1 MQIHEP
7 KTHRSKRKRSLWS
20 WLTSIWVVPIAA
32 LLISGWF
39 AYQYFAQ
46 MGPEIKIHF
55 SQNSGLQ
62 ANQSYV
68 KYRDVPV
75 GVVKEISLDQKGEG
89 VIITVRMNKDAEPF
103 LNEETKFWIVKPEVG
118 TSGISGLDTLFSGT
132 YIQMYAKPEK
142 KGGSLKTRYEG
153 LEEPYIDRN
162 NNTGY
167 RYHLSAPDSRNLHQG
182 SPVYFR
188 KIRVGEIEEVKLA
201 KDGTRVNFSIFV
213 HHPYT
218 DYISEET
225 QFWLMSNISFTF
237 NHSGFNLELAP
248 VSHILNSGIAFD
260 TPARIDHAPQKGIS
274 HIFFLYKDKLAMQK
288 KRIGLGKSHRYHYYL
303 LVDEPI
309 AKLDVG
315 APVEFFGFQ
324 VGSVVAMYSDFDNNV
339 KKIISTIE
347 VVVDT
352 SAFADRADKDTNDT
366 KPFFENAVT
375 KGLRARV
382 AQSDPITGNQYIELV
397 YEGQEGQR
405 RIETIDGRE
414 IIPTVRS
421 NDVDIAQKFSL
432 ILDKVNK
439 LDIEGLLASTKRAID
454 ENSAQS
460 VKILKEFAVVA
471 KNFKKISS
479 DKNLQKAPQ
488 KLITILEETQKT
500 LEAANGLLQADGGKS
515 ALSREITIALHELTR
530 ASQAIERLTTK
541 LEKKPNALIFG
552 DQ

>member
-1 MQIHEP
+1 MQVHEP
-7 KTHRSKRKRSLWS
+7 KKHKTRKSVTS
-20 WLTSIWVVPIAA
+20 WLTSIWIVPVAA

-46 MGPEIKIHF
+46 LGPEIRIHF
-55 SQNSGLQ
+55 KENSGLQ

-75 GVVKEISLDQKGEG
+75 GVVKEIALDTEGEG
-89 VIITVRMNKDAEPF
+89 VIITVRMNKEAEPY
-103 LNEETKFWIVKPEVG
+103 LHEGTKFWIVKPEVG
-118 TSGISGLDTLFSGT
+118 ASGISGLDTLLSGT
-132 YIQMYAKPEK
+132 YIQMYAKRDTDATVK
-142 KGGSLKTRYEG
+142 KYFEG
-153 LEEPYIDRN
+153 LDRPWIDRDN
-162 NNTGY
+162 DTGY
-167 RYHLSAPDSRNLHQG
+167 RYHLSAPDSRNLHPG
-182 SPVYFR
+182 SPVYYR
-188 KIRVGEIEEVKLA
+188 KIRVGEIEEVTLA
-201 KDGTRVNFSIFV
+201 EDGTRVDFSVFI

-218 DYISEET
+218 DYICKET
-225 QFWLMSNISFTF
+225 KFWLMSNISFTF

-248 VSHILNSGIAFD
+248 MSHILNSGIAFD
-260 TPARIDHAPQKGIS
+260 TPARIEHEPQKGIS

-324 VGSVVAMYSDFDNNV
+324 VGSVVAMHSDFDNSV

-347 VVVDT
+347 TVIDT
-352 SAFADRADKDTNDT
+352 SAFADRADKDLNDT
-366 KPFFENAVT
+366 RPFFENAVT

-405 RIETIDGRE
+405 GIETVGGRK
-414 IIPTVRS
+414 IIPTVSS
-421 NDVDIAQKFSL
+421 NDVDIAQKFSQ
-432 ILDKVNK
+432 ILDKVNA
-439 LDIEGLLASTKRAID
+439 LDIEGLVESARKAID
-454 ENSAQS
+454 DNSKES
-460 VKILKEFAVVA
+460 VKILKSFAVVA
-471 KNFKKISS
+471 RNFKKISS
-479 DKNLQKAPQ
+479 DKDLQRAP
-488 KLITILEETQKT
+488 KRLIAILDQTQKT

-515 ALSREITIALHELTR
+515 ALSREITITLHELTR

-541 LEKKPNALIFG
+541 LEKNPNALIFG
-552 DQ
+552 DR

>member
-7 KTHRSKRKRSLWS
+7 KTHKTRKSRWG
-20 WLTSIWVVPIAA
+20 WLTSIWMVPIAA
-32 LLISGWF
+32 LLISLWF

-55 SQNSGLQ
+55 KANSGLQ

-75 GVVKEISLDQKGEG
+75 GVIKEISLDKEGDG

-103 LNEETKFWIVKPEVG
+103 LNEDTKFWIVKPEVG
-118 TSGISGLDTLFSGT
+118 ASGISGLDTLLSGT
-132 YIQMYAKPEK
+132 YIQMYAKRK
-142 KGGSLKTRYEG
+142 QNKQIKTFYEG
-153 LEEPYIDRN
+153 LDHPYIDRDN
-162 NNTGY
+162 ETGY
-167 RYHLSAPDSRNLHQG
+167 RYHMSAPDSRNLHQG
-182 SPVYFR
+182 SPVYYR
-188 KIRVGEIEEVKLA
+188 KIRVGEIEEIKLA
-201 KDGTRVNFSIFV
+201 KDGTHVNFSIFV

-218 DYISEET
+218 DYISKET
-225 QFWLMSNISFTF
+225 KFWLMSNISFTF

-248 VSHILNSGIAFD
+248 MSHILNSGIAFD
-260 TPARIDHAPQKGIS
+260 TPAKIEHEPQKGIS

-324 VGSVVAMYSDFDNNV
+324 VGSVVAMHSDFDNSV

-347 VVVDT
+347 VVIDT

-405 RIETIDGRE
+405 QIEMVDGRE

-439 LDIEGLLASTKRAID
+439 LDIEGLLASTKKAID
-454 ENSAQS
+454 DNSKES

-471 KNFKKISS
+471 KNFKKISA
-479 DKNLQKAPQ
+479 DKDLQKAPQ
-488 KLITILEETQKT
+488 KLVAILDQTQKT
-500 LEAANGLLQADGGKS
+500 LEAVNGLLQANGQKS
-515 ALSREITIALHELTR
+515 ALSREITISLHELTR